1 MFIYVLQL
9 EQNKYYIGKT
19 TNIEFRLEDHFTS
32 NGAAWT
38 RKYKPI
44 RVESIIADCDDFDED
59 KYTLKYM
66 EKYGINNVRGGSF
79 CEIKLSDSNIITLNQ
94 IMNSVTDKCYICG
107 DNGHFANECK
117 KDKKNKDDN
126 EKCNCVT
133 SYYFPHRTKKCG
145 LAKAFEVVE
154 TFYNE
159 EEDIEKLKLCRRCGR
174 NNHIADNCF
183 AKTHLNG
190 YKIVT

>member
-1 MFIYVLQL
+1 MFIYVLEL

-19 TNIEFRLEDHFTS
+19 INIAFRLEDHFTS

-44 RVESIIADCDDFDED
+44 QVESIIADCDDYDED

-107 DNGHFANECK
+107 NNGHFANECTN
-117 KDKKNKDDN
+117 KKND
-126 EKCNCVT
+126 KCNCLT
-133 SYYFPHRTKKCG
+133 SYYFPHRVQKCG
-145 LAKAFEVVE
+145 LAKAFEVIE

-183 AKTHLNG
+183 AKTHLKG
-190 YKIVT
+190 YKIVS

>member
-1 MFIYVLQL
+1 MFIYILEL

-19 TNIEFRLEDHFTS
+19 TNIAFSLDHFTS
-32 NGAAWT
+32 NGTWT

-44 RVESIIADCDDFDED
+44 QVESIIADCDDYHED

-66 EKYGINNVRGGSF
+66 EQYGINNVRGGSF
-79 CEIKLSDSNIITLNQ
+79 CEIKLSDANIITLNQ

-117 KDKKNKDDN
+117 KEKND
-126 EKCNCVT
+126 KCNCDKCKCIT
-133 SYYFPHRTKKCG
+133 SYFPYRVKKCS
-145 LAKAFEVVE
+145 LNNAIES
-154 TFYNE
+154 FYDE
-159 EEDIEKLKLCRRCGR
+159 SEDIEKLKICKRCGR
-174 NNHIADNCF
+174 NNHNAKICV
-183 AKTHLNG
+183 AKTHLKG

>member
-1 MFIYVLQL
+1 MFIYILEL

-19 TNIEFRLEDHFTS
+19 TNIAFRLKDHFES

-44 RVESIIADCDDFDED
+44 QVESIIADCDDYDED

-79 CEIKLSDSNIITLNQ
+79 CEIKLSDANIITLNQ

-117 KDKKNKDDN
+117 N
-126 EKCNCVT
+126 EKENDKCNCAT
-133 SYYFPHRTKKCG
+133 SYYFPHRAKKCG
-145 LAKAFEVVE
+145 LAKAFNIIES
-154 TFYNE
+154 FYDE
-159 EEDIEKLKLCRRCGR
+159 IEDIEKLKVCKRCGR

-183 AKTHLNG
+183 AKTHLKG
-190 YKIVT
+190 YKIVS